1 MGIPRKV
8 LIVDDEPEALEN
20 CRRILNRLEYECFTE
35 RDPVR
40 ALDLLERERPRL
52 VLTDLCM
59 PGLDGIGLLDAAKRL
74 DPEVHVVLLTAYAT
88 VQTAVTA
95 MRQGAADYLTKPFTS
110 AELEQV
116 VRRAFDAVPSFG
128 TMQGGDRTVDLSRRP
143 EPDAVTTWPSRTGIL
158 GKSPEMQDVLA
169 LVARIAPTS
178 ANVLVCG
185 ESGTGKEL
193 IARAIHAQ
201 SRRGDGPFVPVDCV
215 SLPDTLLESE
225 LFGHEKGAF
234 TGAYSSKPGLFELA
248 HGGTVFLDEVSA
260 MSPMLQSRLLRVIQ
274 ERQVRPLGGTRFLDI
289 DVRVVAASNHD
300 LAEACRRGEFRH
312 DLYYRL
318 NVIQIQLPPLRERA
332 GDVTLLAESFL
343 KNYADRDPAHSTKRF
358 STETLDLL
366 RRYHWPG
373 NVRELHNVVERAAAL
388 AAEDVIAPDHLPDE
402 LSGGHLDDA
411 DATRYKEAKQAVVR
425 SFERQFLA
433 DLLKR
438 NHGHMGRA
446 AREAGVDR
454 KTIERMVK
462 RHSLRGLR

>member
-1 MGIPRKV
+1 
-8 LIVDDEPEALEN
+8 
-20 CRRILNRLEYECFTE
+20 
-35 RDPVR
+35 
-40 ALDLLERERPRL
+40 
-52 VLTDLCM
+52 
-59 PGLDGIGLLDAAKRL
+59 
-74 DPEVHVVLLTAYAT
+74 
-88 VQTAVTA
+88 
-95 MRQGAADYLTKPFTS
+95 
-110 AELEQV
+110 
-116 VRRAFDAVPSFG
+116 
-128 TMQGGDRTVDLSRRP
+128 
-143 EPDAVTTWPSRTGIL
+143 
-158 GKSPEMQDVLA
+158 
-169 LVARIAPTS
+169 
-178 ANVLVCG
+178 
-185 ESGTGKEL
+185 
-193 IARAIHAQ
+193 
-201 SRRGDGPFVPVDCV
+201 
-215 SLPDTLLESE
+215 
-225 LFGHEKGAF
+225 
-234 TGAYSSKPGLFELA
+234 
-248 HGGTVFLDEVSA
+248 

-332 GDVTLLAESFL
+332 GDVTLLAEAFL
-343 KNYADRDPAHSTKRF
+343 KNYADRDPAHSMKRF

-366 RRYHWPG
+366 RHYHWPG

-462 RHSLRGLR
+462 RHGLRGLR